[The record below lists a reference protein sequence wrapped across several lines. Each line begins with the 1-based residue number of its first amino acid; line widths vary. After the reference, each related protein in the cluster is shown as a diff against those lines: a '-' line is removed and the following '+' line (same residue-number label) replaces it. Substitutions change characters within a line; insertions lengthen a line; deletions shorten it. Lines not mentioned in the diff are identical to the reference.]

1 MKKFFPRLDNKAILA
16 PMSGVTNVAF
26 RSLCKSA
33 GAAMTFTEFVSS
45 TALVRGN
52 GKSFVMTQVAQN
64 ESPCGVQLFGS
75 SEEEVLIAAQKLQD
89 SFDVI
94 DINVGCPAYKVVRQG
109 CGSELLRNPQKVGAL
124 VRKLANNLDKPVT
137 VKIRSGIN
145 KKLINAVEVATIC
158 EENGAAAITV
168 HARTQS
174 QGFSGDADWS
184 VIAHVKRA
192 VGIPV
197 IGNGDIRN
205 EHDAARMLQ
214 ETGCDYVMIGRAAK
228 DNPYLFTR
236 INHFL
241 QRGATLP
248 PLSLVDQ
255 MKILFRYYDLLDQ
268 FGFEHIEFFK
278 RSAQSFTKGFEGSAT
293 VRLAINDART
303 VDDVRR
309 IIEQYLEEKSLTV
322 NVCRGKNSNK

>member
-1 MKKFFPRLDNKAILA
+1 MQNSFPKLCHKAILA

-52 GKSFVMTQVAQN
+52 WKDFVRMQVAPN
-64 ESPCGVQLFGS
+64 ESPGGVQIFGS
-75 SEEEVLIAAQKLQD
+75 SEYEVLLAAQKLQN

-94 DINVGCPAYKVVRQG
+94 DVNVGCPAYKVVRQG
-109 CGSELLRNPQKVGAL
+109 CGSELLRDPAKVGVL
-124 VRKLANNLDKPVT
+124 VAMLADNINKPVT

-145 KKLINAVEVATIC
+145 KCSINAVEVAQIC
-158 EENGAAAITV
+158 EESGAAAITV

-184 VIAHVKRA
+184 IIRGVKNA

-197 IGNGDIRN
+197 IGNGDVRS
-205 EHDAARMLQ
+205 EHDAARMLE
-214 ETGCDYVMIGRAAK
+214 ETGCDYVMVGRAAK
-228 DNPYLFTR
+228 NDPHLFTR

-241 QRGATLP
+241 TTGEVLE
-248 PLSLVDQ
+248 PLSLSDQ
-255 MKILFRYYDLLDQ
+255 MRMLFEYYDLLQ
-268 FGFEHIEFFK
+268 RFGFDNIEQFK
-278 RSAQSFTKGFEGSAT
+278 QAAQNFTKGFEGGAS
-293 VRLAINDART
+293 V
-303 VDDVRR
+303 
-309 IIEQYLEEKSLTV
+309 
-322 NVCRGKNSNK
+322 